1 MLAYLRRWANIDGE
15 YGVTITQNTS
25 YFMRS
30 SKMCSLS
37 HPSFTASH
45 NNVPLAS
52 IQAHLIT
59 Q

>member
-1 MLAYLRRWANIDGE
+1 
-15 YGVTITQNTS
+15 
-25 YFMRS
+25 MRS
-30 SKMCSLS
+30 NKMCSLS

-52 IQAHLIT
+52 IQTHLII